1 MSAIVASKRL
11 SASLKILSG
20 GTKPVD
26 GTSGTGKGQAPPG
39 TLYVMTGTN
48 PRLFMNRGTKAS
60 PTWEP
65 CTKMVTV
72 VVAGRNGAGAITA
85 TGFKVGDKVVA
96 ATNLT
101 DGTGDG
107 ASFETEIT
115 VADQI
120 QQSSASNLTTKKYV
134 FQVQR

>member
-20 GTKPVD
+20 TTKPVD
-26 GTSGTGKGQAPPG
+26 GTSGTGRGQAAPG
-39 TLYVMTGTN
+39 TLYIKTGSA
-48 PRLFMNRGTKAS
+48 PRLFINRGTKAS

-65 CTKMVTV
+65 TTKLVTV
-72 VVAGRNGAGAITA
+72 VAAGRNAAGAITA
-85 TGFKVGDKVVA
+85 TGFQVGDKVVA

-101 DGTGDG
+101 DGTGDT
-107 ASFETEIT
+107 ANFESEIT

-120 QQSSASNLTTKKYV
+120 QQSSASNLTTKKYI